1 MCTDVVPRTAAM
13 EVVLGAVSA
22 DGEGGEK
29 RKDAEME
36 VAEAEVGMDE
46 NEQEEGEVVRMLVD
60 DGGYFVDE
68 DDAMEVDG

>member
-1 MCTDVVPRTAAM
+1 M
-13 EVVLGAVSA
+13 GAVSA
-22 DGEGGEK
+22 DGEGGEE

-36 VAEAEVGMDE
+36 VAEVEVGMDE

-60 DGGYFVDE
+60 DGAYFVDE